1 MGEKK
6 WGALDV
12 LVESGKWKFTKK
24 GGHGK
29 GDCSRRNSPDF
40 AQRCFQSYMSNLE
53 PLTWKLFSKYAEQ
66 VKEED
71 LEDSVSAPGFT

>member
-29 GDCSRRNSPDF
+29 GDCSRGNSPDF

-53 PLTWKLFSKYAEQ
+53 PLT
-66 VKEED
+66 
-71 LEDSVSAPGFT
+71 